1 MEKIENNVCS
11 IFIDESYRNFTKA
24 LNLINNTTDKNI
36 NEIYDRVLV
45 ISDENV
51 YKTQLNK
58 FIDLLN
64 AKFVSEYIVPA
75 GEESKCID
83 TFEKI
88 LEHGLKAGLTRKS
101 LIIRRWWRG
110 SRRFIRIC
118 CSFIYERYR
127 FCSSSNNTFSTS

>member
-24 LNLINNTTDKNI
+24 LNLINNTADKNI

-75 GEESKCID
+75 GEEEVLSIMKTDKKNSFSKINMILPTEHGKVGLFNDID
-83 TFEKI
+83 DETI
-88 LEHGLKAGLTRKS
+88 LE
-101 LIIRRWWRG
+101 IIKE
-110 SRRFIRIC
+110 C
-118 CSFIYERYR
+118 K
-127 FCSSSNNTFSTS
+127 NA